1 MIRNNLARLLS
12 ERRMSI
18 AELARQADLAY
29 SVVHPIAKGRAQRY
43 DVDTLDA
50 ICSALGCA
58 VGDILEHVP
67 GGHA

>member
-12 ERRMSI
+12 ERHLSI
-18 AELARQADLAY
+18 AELARRAGLAY
-29 SVVHPIAKGRAQRY
+29 SVVHPIAAGKAQRY

-50 ICSALGCA
+50 ICSALGVA

-67 GGHA
+67 D

>member
-18 AELARQADLAY
+18 AELARRADLAY
-29 SVVHPIAKGRAQRY
+29 SVVHPIASGKAQRY
-43 DVDTLDA
+43 DADTLDA
-50 ICSALGCA
+50 ICAALGCS

-67 GGHA
+67 D